1 MTTPPSIPVFFRCQI
16 AEADGPPFSVE
27 WAFAT
32 PDLTG
37 IVSSVHFV
45 KPIREWESQI
55 FIGHAAGHAR
65 GISLAELKKYGEE
78 PAWIATRMNV
88 VLKGR
93 ELFSD
98 TPFDNDYLR
107 RLFDAAET
115 KRDFELRK
123 VTADV
128 HIGDLARTK
137 RIRKS
142 VFLNLKRKAQLRTP
156 IYWPSV
162 ARVQADAMLW
172 ADVTD
177 AAGSI

>member
-1 MTTPPSIPVFFRCQI
+1 MSTPSTHPVFFRCQI
-16 AEADGPPFSVE
+16 AEGDGPPFSVE

-45 KPIREWESQI
+45 KPIREWEPQI
-55 FIGHAAGHAR
+55 FAGHAAGHAR
-65 GISLAELKKYGEE
+65 GISLADLKKFGEE

-93 ELFSD
+93 ELFSN
-98 TPFDNDYLR
+98 TNFDNDYLR
-107 RLFDAAET
+107 RLFDAADT
-115 KRDFELRK
+115 KPDFELRK
-123 VTADV
+123 VSADL
-128 HIGDLARTK
+128 HIADLARTMRLK
-137 RIRKS
+137 KS
-142 VFLNLKRKAQLRTP
+142 VFMNLRRKAQLRSP

-172 ADVTD
+172 ADVAD